1 MSILFCKISL
11 LDSTEK
17 GRYHTWKWLL
27 SARLSPSEREQ
38 HFRILKYK
46 RWVKN
51 CLVTLEEARV
61 RHAKQPW
68 KDVSGRAWGSRSTI
82 LNYCFPLLAFGHFKM
97 AGGLSSNTAICG
109 LIHPSPQNHSDHPSP
124 CQPLFPKLWPRLCSG
139 SISSLLFH
147 ACIRWFR
154 CFTLWGWV

>member
-17 GRYHTWKWLL
+17 DGYHTWKWLL

-38 HFRILKYK
+38 HFQILKYK

-51 CLVTLEEARV
+51 CLVTLEDARV

-82 LNYCFPLLAFGHFKM
+82 LNYCVPLLAFGHFFFFFFCLWSLQD
-97 AGGLSSNTAICG
+97 GRWLIIDYSNLQLSIPLSTE
-109 LIHPSPQNHSDHPSP
+109 PFWSPQSVSVSVPQTLAEALLGEHFVTFLP
-124 CQPLFPKLWPRLCSG
+124 CLY
-139 SISSLLFH
+139 
-147 ACIRWFR
+147 
-154 CFTLWGWV
+154 